1 MCGRY
6 TLRTRLDELL
16 KFYSIETQLESGP
29 RFNIAPSQSI
39 AVVRNNPNGDER
51 ELTMLRWGL
60 IPSWATDMRIGHR
73 LINARAETLVSKPSF
88 SMAFKSRR
96 CLVLVDG
103 FYEWKKTGKN
113 RQPYFIQMADDRPFV
128 FAGLWERW
136 TKSQPAIESCTIIT
150 TTPNA
155 IVAGI
160 HDRMPVILSENVAM
174 QWLDRNPDDV
184 NSLAS
189 LLVPYSDGEMVAY
202 PVMSFVNSPKHDSA
216 DCIRPLPTPML
227 PISKHAW

>member
-1 MCGRY
+1 MCGRF

-16 KFYSIETQLESGP
+16 HFYSIKTQLEWEP

-39 AVVRNNPNGDER
+39 AVVRNNPNSDER

-60 IPSWATDMRIGHR
+60 IPSWANDIRIGHR
-73 LINARAETLVSKPSF
+73 LINARAETLGSKPSF
-88 SMAFKSRR
+88 RMAFKSRR
-96 CLVLVDG
+96 CLVLADG

-113 RQPYFIQMADDRPFV
+113 KQPYFIRMANDRPFV

-150 TTPNA
+150 TTPNT
-155 IVAGI
+155 IVASL
-160 HDRMPVILSENVAM
+160 HDRMPVILSESAAM
-174 QWLDRNPDDV
+174 QWLDQNPDDI

-189 LLVPYSDGEMVAY
+189 LLVPYSYGEMVAY
-202 PVMSFVNSPKHDSA
+202 PVMPLVNSPKHDSA
-216 DCIRPLPTPML
+216 DCIRPLVQDD
-227 PISKHAW
+227 SD